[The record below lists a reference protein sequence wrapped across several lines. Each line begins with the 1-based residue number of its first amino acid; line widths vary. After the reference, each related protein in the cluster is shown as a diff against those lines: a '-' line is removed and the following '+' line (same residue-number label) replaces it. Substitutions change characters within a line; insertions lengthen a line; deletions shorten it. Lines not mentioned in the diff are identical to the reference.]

1 MLHILLTLSLA
12 GCSSPE
18 ETGGEEASGAHKE
31 VVIYTALDQIYSE
44 PILKAFEKKTGIHVR
59 PVYDSEA
66 AKTTGLV
73 SRLVA
78 ERERPRCDVFWNNE
92 IARTIRLKDEGLLD
106 AYKSPG
112 SEAIPASFKD
122 PEGYWTGFAAR
133 ARVLVYN
140 THLKAF
146 DSEFPSIISVTDIQL
161 MTGKAYQG
169 RLGMAYPLFGTT
181 STHAAVLF
189 NEWGSEKAR
198 VFFEALK
205 ANDVK
210 IFEGNMSVCRA
221 VADGEIPL
229 GMADTDDAMLLI
241 SQGEPIRFM
250 LIDHGGQGG
259 LLVPNTV
266 SLVKGAPNAT
276 AGRALIDYLL
286 TPEVE
291 AALAACPSAQI
302 PLHPGVEAP
311 EAVRTLADM
320 QYMPVDFAG
329 AAGKIPES
337 AEFLKGLF
345 TRP

>member
-1 MLHILLTLSLA
+1 MLA
-12 GCSSPE
+12 CSSSE
-18 ETGGEEASGAHKE
+18 EKTGSNADAAGQE

-44 PILKAFEKKTGIHVR
+44 PILKAFEKKTGIRVR

-92 IARTIRLKDEGLLD
+92 IARTIRLKDEGLLE
-106 AYKSPG
+106 AYVSPG
-112 SEAIPASFKD
+112 AAGIPDSFKD

-140 THLKAF
+140 TDLV
-146 DSEFPSIISVTDIQL
+146 DGEFEVDALPREMMAMTDARW
-161 MTGKAYQG
+161 KG
-169 RLGMAYPLFGTT
+169 RIGMAYPLFGTT

-198 VFFEALK
+198 AFFEALK

-210 IFEGNMSVCRA
+210 IYEGNMSVCRA

-229 GMADTDDAMLLI
+229 GLTDTDDVMLLI
-241 SQGEPIRFM
+241 GQGEPIRFM
-250 LIDHGGQGG
+250 LVDHGGQGG

-291 AALAACPSAQI
+291 ATLAACPSAQI

-311 EAVRTLADM
+311 EAVGTLAEM
-320 QYMPVDFAG
+320 KFMPVDFAG

-345 TRP
+345 ARP